1 MDDSFISDKYPQ
13 FNESFQGD
21 EDTEYWT
28 FIKRTDAK
36 AGKDLYSTNN
46 CPNCGAPFDTKMGE
60 ISRCVGCGTLTNSG
74 EYDWVLSEITQQ
86 DDYSP
91 GNSMEKDATLH
102 ELTKNDS
109 LFSVQRIEDVASNVF
124 MQIMEVLTGDSNKK
138 LARFADKET
147 AARILQI
154 KSGGSFIFDRL
165 YLNDVSLID
174 YNTNSEQLNLKF
186 SLTATYQRV
195 QPSGSTL
202 RLMDSEMTT
211 HPFSMVLSKNIK
223 ALRTP
228 EKETVY
234 SYECAACGAP
244 YNDTTDDTC
253 TYCGEPV
260 IDLNKNWVL
269 TDFQMG

>member
-1 MDDSFISDKYPQ
+1 
-13 FNESFQGD
+13 
-21 EDTEYWT
+21 
-28 FIKRTDAK
+28 
-36 AGKDLYSTNN
+36 
-46 CPNCGAPFDTKMGE
+46 
-60 ISRCVGCGTLTNSG
+60 
-74 EYDWVLSEITQQ
+74 
-86 DDYSP
+86 
-91 GNSMEKDATLH
+91 
-102 ELTKNDS
+102 
-109 LFSVQRIEDVASNVF
+109 
-124 MQIMEVLTGDSNKK
+124 MEVLTGDSNKK

-147 AARILQI
+147 AAKILQI

-174 YNTNSEQLNLKF
+174 YNTNNEQLSLKF

-195 QPSGSTL
+195 QPTGSTL